1 MKRISFYLFVIVFLG
16 GLFVGFWAWQKY
28 VKTSEPKVLQF
39 AAELGDL
46 RELVKVRG
54 EVAAQKEYE
63 MEFPFLG
70 IVERVYVQEG
80 QSVPLGAPLMSLE
93 TTLQTIEL
101 NRFRAAFTAKEQNV
115 AKLLSGATREDI
127 RILESK
133 LSGAERALVEAK
145 KNLMDKLQ

>member
-54 EVAAQKEYE
+54 EVAAQKEGAVGSAGR
-63 MEFPFLG
+63 PFNVTG
-70 IVERVYVQEG
+70 DH
-80 QSVPLGAPLMSLE
+80 PA
-93 TTLQTIEL
+93 
-101 NRFRAAFTAKEQNV
+101 NHRA
-115 AKLLSGATREDI
+115 
-127 RILESK
+127 
-133 LSGAERALVEAK
+133 
-145 KNLMDKLQ
+145 